1 MSLHIMQNTWT
12 GLIAGIIVTMAIL
25 ALQFGAVLP
34 LSVTGY
40 LLLFAGGLTAG
51 LFTRGTVMKGALTDL
66 AIGCLIVAGLVGWTM
81 SMWDGDRGILPLL
94 SIAGAFA
101 IMSAVFVPANTV
113 SGIIGTVI
121 RKWYLKEPFF
131 KEFPEDPS
139 RNGRLHW
146 ITIIAGAFIVAGS
159 PFLTLIGSPLAFVI
173 GSLPL
178 QIIAPLAAGFLV
190 GFFPS
195 GSVRNGA
202 VSGLITAILGIG
214 ILAVPMFWLSS
225 QATGFVAGLAGIV
238 LIIVAVTAIPTTIV
252 GGVIGAVVKR
262 RITRSDSQ

>member
-1 MSLHIMQNTWT
+1 MPLRIMQNTWT
-12 GLIAGIIVTMAIL
+12 GLIAGIIVTVVIL
-25 ALQFGAVLP
+25 VLQFGGVLP
-34 LSVTGY
+34 SSVTGY

-51 LFTRGTVMKGALTDL
+51 LFTRGTVMKGALTSL
-66 AIGCLIVAGLVGWTM
+66 AIGCLIVTGLVGWTM
-81 SMWDGDRGILPLL
+81 SIWEGAGGNLPLL

-139 RNGRLHW
+139 RNGRLRW

-159 PFLTLIGSPLAFVI
+159 PFLTLTGSPLAFMM

-190 GFFPS
+190 GFFPP

-202 VSGLITAILGIG
+202 VSGLITAILGLG

-238 LIIVAVTAIPTTIV
+238 LLIVAITAIPTAII
-252 GGVIGAVVKR
+252 GGIIGAVVKR
-262 RITRSDSQ
+262 RIVYSDSQ